1 MKGDAYGIDLI
12 KLTAYEKY
20 KTRAH
25 HHAWFHILS
34 LATIVVLDPCSVEA
48 QSYIK
53 EVKQSIVQSM
63 RVNDNVC
70 N

>member
-48 QSYIK
+48 QSYQTSETNHYTINTAHRYC
-53 EVKQSIVQSM
+53 VH
-63 RVNDNVC
+63 N
-70 N
+70 